1 MLQELKHLHRNEGPV
16 RDPAP
21 THIVRNGELLL
32 SATEPAAAYRASPP
46 VKRLHSQL
54 RCALKRARIVRP
66 RDVSFQLADLQH
78 QLVAASTDLH
88 SSHLPPWPLP

>member
-1 MLQELKHLHRNEGPV
+1 MHRNEDPV

-32 SATEPAAAYRASPP
+32 TATEPAAACRHSPTF
-46 VKRLHSQL
+46 KKLHSQL

-66 RDVSFQLADLQH
+66 WDVPFQLADLQH
-78 QLVAASTDLH
+78 QLTAATSFD
-88 SSHLPPWPLP
+88 